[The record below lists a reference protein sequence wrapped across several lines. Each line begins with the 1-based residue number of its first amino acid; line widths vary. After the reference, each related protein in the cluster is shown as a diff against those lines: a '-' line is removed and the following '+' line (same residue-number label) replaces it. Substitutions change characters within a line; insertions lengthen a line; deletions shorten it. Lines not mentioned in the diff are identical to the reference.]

1 MWSVCVPRD
10 CTCVYMSTNFQCFK
24 SLYSVDTHCASSVAQ
39 KSTETEPAVCSEV
52 INTHTDTHMHMH
64 TCIHTPDT
72 QELLSLSFKV
82 GTKACSR
89 WLRQRQHADSLS
101 HTPHALSFTHTH
113 TSYMYTPSLHCQAPY
128 EHLNRLKGFVCH
140 VILQPCD
147 LTAEPAH
154 QGHMQGAKM

>member
-1 MWSVCVPRD
+1 MKCVCSRRLHLCVHVQPTSSVSNHYIPLTHTVPAQWLRSPLRLSQRSAPKSQTHTQTHI
-10 CTCVYMSTNFQCFK
+10 CTCT
-24 SLYSVDTHCASSVAQ
+24 
-39 KSTETEPAVCSEV
+39 
-52 INTHTDTHMHMH
+52 
-64 TCIHTPDT
+64 HTPDT
-72 QELLSLSFKV
+72 QDLLSLSFKV